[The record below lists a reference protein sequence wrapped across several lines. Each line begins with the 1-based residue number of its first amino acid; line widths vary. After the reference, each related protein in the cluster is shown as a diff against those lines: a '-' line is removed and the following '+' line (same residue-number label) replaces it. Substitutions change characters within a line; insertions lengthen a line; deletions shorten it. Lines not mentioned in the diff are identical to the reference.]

1 MSCLLLSLLESITIK
16 FDCLLLYMMM
26 YFKVAISAGVCMQ
39 CQKTCCNTVCSVTI
53 CQQDYSLQLKLHWS
67 DLLLICTTNSQHVK
81 LIEFEANGLTNLNP
95 FHGSDYY
102 GID

>member
-39 CQKTCCNTVCSVTI
+39 CQKTCCSLILFVLWRFVSKITHCSSNSIGPI
-53 CQQDYSLQLKLHWS
+53 CCWFVQQIRNMS
-67 DLLLICTTNSQHVK
+67 N
-81 LIEFEANGLTNLNP
+81 
-95 FHGSDYY
+95 
-102 GID
+102 